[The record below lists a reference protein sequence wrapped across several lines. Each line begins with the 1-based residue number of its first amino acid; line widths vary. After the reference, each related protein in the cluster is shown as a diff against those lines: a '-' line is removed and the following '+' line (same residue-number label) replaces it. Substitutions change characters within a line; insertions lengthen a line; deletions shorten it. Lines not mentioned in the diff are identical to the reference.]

1 MGKQIRLFMRFSQ
14 PILLTALLLAVSPVR
29 GNLIINGSFEFPLV
43 PTGFYTNFSSGST
56 AITGWT
62 VVGVDSAVVDRNF
75 QNGGITFQTQDGN
88 QWLDLAGIT
97 SNSMSSGVTQ
107 TIATTVDQNYEVSF
121 YVGSATNGSIYFP
134 ATVRLSIGGGAPVS
148 YFNPSSPTTQLD
160 WRRFAVN
167 FTATEPTTRLT
178 FFNGSAS
185 NNYLSGLDNV
195 SVVPISGIPGDFDF
209 DGDVDGRDFL
219 IWQRGGSPTSQSA
232 IDLADWQGNY
242 GVGTLTAANTAVP
255 EPSTMLM
262 AAFAMTMVSFVR
274 QRCHGS

>member
-1 MGKQIRLFMRFSQ
+1 MRFCQ
-14 PILLTALLLAVSPVR
+14 TILCSALLLTVNPVS
-29 GNLIINGSFEFPLV
+29 GNLIINGSFESPIV
-43 PTGFYTNFSSGST
+43 PTAFYTNFPSGST
-56 AITGWT
+56 AIAGWT

-75 QNGGITFQTQDGN
+75 QNGGITFQSQDGN

-134 ATVRLSIGGGAPVS
+134 ATVRLSISGGAPVS
-148 YFNPSSPTTQLD
+148 YFNPSMPTTLLD
-160 WRRFAVN
+160 WRRFAVS
-167 FTATEPTTRLT
+167 FTATATTTMLT

-195 SVVPISGIPGDFDF
+195 SVVPVSIIPGDFDN

-219 IWQRGGSPTSQSA
+219 VWQRNPSIG
-232 IDLADWQGNY
+232 DLADWQANY
-242 GVGTLTAANTAVP
+242 GVGTLSAASTAVP
-255 EPSTMLM
+255 EPTSAMLT
-262 AAFAMTMVSFVR
+262 AALVFFQLSVR
-274 QRCHGS
+274 RRLSS